1 MILKFSLYEY
11 ELIHNDGGWYYII
24 YDPDYDPSDT
34 SIMKQSD
41 DWYESAGR
49 ANLAAIGHI
58 SLLENG
64 EG

>member
-1 MILKFSLYEY
+1 MISKFSCYEY
-11 ELIHNDGGWYYII
+11 ELIQDDKGWYYII
-24 YDPDYDPSDT
+24 YDPDYEPCDST
-34 SIMKQSD
+34 IIRQSD
-41 DWYESAGR
+41 DWYEGEGR

>member
-1 MILKFSLYEY
+1 MMLKFSCYEY
-11 ELIHNDGGWYYII
+11 EILKTDQGWVYQI
-24 YDPDYDPSDT
+24 YDPDYKPCPISIIRESDE
-34 SIMKQSD
+34 
-41 DWYESAGR
+41 WYESSGH